1 MSLNSASGAYGGGRV
16 GGADS
21 TADGSTASSDRAPP
35 LRPGGYAAWKPSMNV
50 YLQRHGAAD
59 VHTEPQTQE
68 EWLRDCSNV
77 AAWNKQAL
85 AAARIAALGAGA
97 GAAGDGGSASGG
109 SNAGGSNAGLK
120 EEALS
125 AEAKAGRL
133 LVANHVERS
142 RQAYGRLF
150 SALPEELRLQVA
162 HLPQGWAFGLWQW
175 LERKFQSTEADNV
188 QLLLKRWIH
197 LSMNDGESFDAYRA
211 RVNELA
217 SLLKHAK
224 EEQSPQMYAMML
236 LHKLHSRYNAVVLA
250 LETGPM
256 LKDKAAVDWDAVTA
270 LINAHERKEHQMAE
284 DAGVGS
290 AKAMAA
296 GRSEETWGAPKSAP
310 SHQQG
315 DRHVHWQDSGSAS
328 AGRSRQSPRTL
339 ADVQCFGCGEF
350 GHIKQYCPKRKTH
363 GNQDGKRSERASVV
377 SSSGPPGRGGQLTY
391 AAVVQQGQQRAKAAE
406 AAQAAKSNK
415 IVQPAERV
423 RAIAPQRVSKDSD
436 AAVAA
441 GSNAASAFKSEMGP
455 AASRAPPVWSSDVAM
470 AGDKAR
476 AESPAV
482 RTPPAHRQHPRRK
495 QRKQPRQGR
504 QQLRSFAK
512 KGKASG
518 TAQARRAA
526 TVTPRAIGIDSM
538 ASLNI
543 SGTKHLFKSLRRCA
557 PFNVNMA
564 DDGVVEVSQ
573 VGTVE
578 LHINVTPEQTISILI
593 DEVYYHERFS
603 ANLLS
608 LHWLTQHG
616 WGFGS
621 SKDETFLLTPDKLKV
636 RLNKDQRVSILRC
649 SSGSGGA
656 SQGDNKVYSVG
667 ELIWSS
673 SDDLVRLHERLGHI
687 GFDRMVRIIKAETT
701 VGLGK
706 LNVTEASLKEAR
718 QRVSECRACNQG
730 KGTRTAFGHRGIDK
744 GSAPGETLHM
754 DTYYVKVPRADGTM
768 AVEYGLTVSDPHTTF
783 RWFGHLLSK
792 DQGAK
797 LVVEIIRLAE
807 KQCGLSVKRIH
818 SDGGTEF
825 INQTVKAACAQLGI
839 AMHWGPRATPELNS
853 VAERQVRSS
862 KDAART
868 LLIHAGLPAR
878 FWARAVSHAGYI
890 WNRSNI
896 APATGMTP
904 WEAVFKRKPS
914 LEHLSVFGCD
924 CYFHIPKEQ
933 RDAFDAKMMPG
944 IYLGHSMERSCAI
957 VYDLRSGQEVL
968 TRDVQFLDRRFT
980 HAAAL
985 VAGGEKLDAVFAM
998 DFTGDNSPAA
1008 GGVIPRIDFGAQEFE
1023 VERIVGK
1030 RKRNGRTEY
1039 RVKWM
1044 GYGDDDIS
1052 WEPADYVEQGAQ
1064 DAIGE
1069 FEAQQLLLGS
1079 AAAPALAPQPQ
1090 AGDPAPVVGPGHE
1103 PGPLGPAPAQPG
1115 PKGPG

>member
-1 MSLNSASGAYGGGRV
+1 
-16 GGADS
+16 
-21 TADGSTASSDRAPP
+21 
-35 LRPGGYAAWKPSMNV
+35 
-50 YLQRHGAAD
+50 
-59 VHTEPQTQE
+59 
-68 EWLRDCSNV
+68 
-77 AAWNKQAL
+77 
-85 AAARIAALGAGA
+85 
-97 GAAGDGGSASGG
+97 
-109 SNAGGSNAGLK
+109 
-120 EEALS
+120 
-125 AEAKAGRL
+125 
-133 LVANHVERS
+133 
-142 RQAYGRLF
+142 
-150 SALPEELRLQVA
+150 
-162 HLPQGWAFGLWQW
+162 
-175 LERKFQSTEADNV
+175 
-188 QLLLKRWIH
+188 
-197 LSMNDGESFDAYRA
+197 
-211 RVNELA
+211 
-217 SLLKHAK
+217 
-224 EEQSPQMYAMML
+224 
-236 LHKLHSRYNAVVLA
+236 
-250 LETGPM
+250 
-256 LKDKAAVDWDAVTA
+256 
-270 LINAHERKEHQMAE
+270 
-284 DAGVGS
+284 
-290 AKAMAA
+290 
-296 GRSEETWGAPKSAP
+296 
-310 SHQQG
+310 
-315 DRHVHWQDSGSAS
+315 
-328 AGRSRQSPRTL
+328 
-339 ADVQCFGCGEF
+339 
-350 GHIKQYCPKRKTH
+350 
-363 GNQDGKRSERASVV
+363 
-377 SSSGPPGRGGQLTY
+377 
-391 AAVVQQGQQRAKAAE
+391 
-406 AAQAAKSNK
+406 
-415 IVQPAERV
+415 
-423 RAIAPQRVSKDSD
+423 
-436 AAVAA
+436 
-441 GSNAASAFKSEMGP
+441 
-455 AASRAPPVWSSDVAM
+455 
-470 AGDKAR
+470 
-476 AESPAV
+476 
-482 RTPPAHRQHPRRK
+482 
-495 QRKQPRQGR
+495 
-504 QQLRSFAK
+504 
-512 KGKASG
+512 
-518 TAQARRAA
+518 
-526 TVTPRAIGIDSM
+526 M

-656 SQGDNKVYSVG
+656 SQGANKVYSVG

-1069 FEAQQLLLGS
+1069 FEAQQLLLGN

-1115 PKGPG
+1115 PGAGVVEPAAARPSDAVAAAPAAAQPAVPNRDQPLAPESGPAAVVPAEAPAAVPAVLPRRSPRGNASSASVDAMAGHHRVHMAVPLAMEMIMSAMSHATIGGDDRLCDPDEMVYTVASGLSLLEDQTPRSWKEAMASPDASKWKAAMDKEFNGCEEMVTWVLVPRSSVPKWQIIVPCKWVFKYKVNANGEIESYRARLTQGILAAGRNQLL